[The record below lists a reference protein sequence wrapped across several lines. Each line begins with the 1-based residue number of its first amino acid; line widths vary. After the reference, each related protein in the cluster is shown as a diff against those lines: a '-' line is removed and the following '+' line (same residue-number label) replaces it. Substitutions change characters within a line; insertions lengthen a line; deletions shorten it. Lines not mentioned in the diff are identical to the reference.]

1 MVVCCIIPGEMD
13 DGGLA
18 MRVPVEGFTM
28 GMALVRDERIAEGWW
43 ILRLLLLL
51 VKLGG
56 DIYADV
62 AAEEMDRAGVI

>member
-18 MRVPVEGFTM
+18 MRLPVEGFTM
-28 GMALVRDERIAEGWW
+28 GMALVRDERIAKGWW

-51 VKLGG
+51 LKLGG
-56 DIYADV
+56 DIYAEV
-62 AAEEMDRAGVI
+62 AAEEIARAGVI